1 MSDGDPPNLVLN
13 LLRSIRGELVEHRTL
28 LIAVVEQGRR
38 LERRMGE
45 LERRMG
51 ELERRMGEQK
61 DDIELMLKAEIMGR
75 LGHFETRIEAQI
87 EALSARVAN
96 LDTPA

>member
-38 LERRMGE
+38 

>member
-38 LERRMGE
+38 
-45 LERRMG
+45 
-51 ELERRMGEQK
+51 LERRMGEQK